1 METKLES
8 TVVDQAADELRLLS
22 SERSVTQRI
31 ILTYA
36 SVLGSVGDMKAR
48 GPALLINA
56 TGWVESFSGGLSVGF
71 YFINCAFGW
80 DFYHR
85 LWGGIFLP
93 LFLVL
98 LSALYTLSRGLRK
111 SETDIF
117 SGKFL
122 SACFVMVVFLTYS
135 SQTKHLLLGTF

>member
-1 METKLES
+1 MVVLAFIWIKLEFVWMETKLES

-93 LFLVL
+93 LFLDTHNYMG
-98 LSALYTLSRGLRK
+98 ATRGADISRNK
-111 SETDIF
+111 
-117 SGKFL
+117 
-122 SACFVMVVFLTYS
+122 A
-135 SQTKHLLLGTF
+135 SQTNKQTQNRTSTF